1 MADLDAA
8 ATTPLHPEALRA
20 MWPFLTEESGNPSSV
35 HQAGHRARSAVE
47 DARRRVAAGLGARP
61 ADVVFTAGGT
71 EAANLAIRGLA
82 LANPRGRHLVTVPTE
97 HPAVLETIAALGR
110 LHGFEITVLP
120 VSDTGLVDPA
130 AVADALRPDST
141 LVSVALGNNEIGTV
155 QPVAEIAAAARS
167 VGALSHSDAVQA
179 LGQVPVDFAALGV
192 DALTCSAH
200 KLSGPKGVGAALIR
214 RQLPRE
220 PLIYGGGQE
229 RGSRSGT
236 ENVAGIVGFAAAV
249 GRVLPERAA
258 QREALRASRDRLIA
272 RVAEAWPDARLTGDP
287 EQRLPGHVSWVFPGV
302 SGESILVALDA
313 AGISASS
320 GSACAAGHDE
330 PSPALLALG
339 IEPSLAQTALRL
351 SFHEPLD
358 ADTEDRVLDTLLGE
372 LRR

>member
-1 MADLDAA
+1 
-8 ATTPLHPEALRA
+8 
-20 MWPFLTEESGNPSSV
+20 
-35 HQAGHRARSAVE
+35 
-47 DARRRVAAGLGARP
+47 
-61 ADVVFTAGGT
+61 VVFTAGGT

-155 QPVAEIAAAARS
+155 QPVAEIAAAARA

-351 SFHEPLD
+351 TFHEPLD
-358 ADTEDRVLDTLLGE
+358 ADTEDRVLATLLGE